1 MEKPIWLNNEVF
13 SDEEQTK
20 YYEQEI
26 ELAREGGA
34 LSERHRMLKKLS
46 DTGVGY
52 YIGEGIFKITIEGV
66 SIEIDIID

>member
-1 MEKPIWLNNEVF
+1 MEKPIWLNNNVF

-26 ELAREGGA
+26 ELAREDGA
-34 LSERHRMLKKLS
+34 LTERHRMLKKLS

-52 YIGEGIFKITIEGV
+52 YIGEGLFRITVEGTNIEV
-66 SIEIDIID
+66 DLID